1 MSLGHRLK
9 QLREEKG
16 LTQEELGKVINVSK
30 PSISRYEAGTNEPNT
45 ETLKQLAIYFYVS
58 LDYLMG
64 LTDIRNLYTSTDK
77 ISNALE
83 DDKELSEFWNVLKE
97 REDLKLLFKQ
107 TKDLAPKD
115 INQIMR
121 IIKAIEDEE
130 DRNDG

>member
-1 MSLGHRLK
+1 MNISFNLK
-9 QLREEKG
+9 TLRSEKG
-16 LTQEELGKVINVSK
+16 LTQEELSKILNIN
-30 PSISRYEAGTNEPNT
+30 RATYAHYETGRREPDAQ
-45 ETLKQLAIYFYVS
+45 TLKSFAEYFNVS

-64 LTDIRNLYTSTDK
+64 LTDIRNPYTSTDK